1 MLNLSSIAFHHKS
14 VIVTK
19 RRLMEILVR
28 RNDLVK
34 ELHLVQGI
42 VERNGLEPGD
52 RMMWFLMQEEANQM
66 FHGPPDDVDYELPD
80 PY

>member
-34 ELHLVQGI
+34 ELHAY
-42 VERNGLEPGD
+42 GLEPGD